1 MRAGVLGIYQLSCA
15 VSILEAG
22 SLLSLRGQVQIRLIG
37 RWLSRAFHPGYERWH
52 RSEQGPGERL
62 GCFLEL

>member
-15 VSILEAG
+15 MSMLEAG

-37 RWLSRAFHPGYERWH
+37 RWLSRAFHPGYERSH
-52 RSEQGPGERL
+52 
-62 GCFLEL
+62 